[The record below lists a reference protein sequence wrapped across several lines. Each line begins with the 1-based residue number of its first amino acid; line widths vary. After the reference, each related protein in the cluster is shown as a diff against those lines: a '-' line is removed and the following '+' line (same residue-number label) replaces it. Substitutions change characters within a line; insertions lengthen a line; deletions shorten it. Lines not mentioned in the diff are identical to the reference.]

1 MTNIPPR
8 IGIICPVRGEAPYLI
23 EWIAYH
29 RALGIRVFLIA
40 DNGGPDNT
48 SEILQD
54 LHARHIIFRFDWR
67 DKTAIQMPFYYQAL
81 TAARLGQLDGLF
93 FIDMDEFLR
102 PGTGHS
108 IPEIAGRWLADPTIG
123 AVAINWAIYGSSGHD
138 QPGDGLVI
146 ERFTRRAP
154 QDDACNR
161 STKAFV
167 RVSLCEGFDNPHG
180 ALLREGRYVNSR
192 GDDITWEQKLFPVGI
207 ASEVAWDPVRLNHYI
222 IKSRAEF
229 EAKKARGD
237 VLVPT
242 RKWDGYFDQ
251 HDRNEVEDPMPQ
263 DLIDKTKSEMQII
276 LGKSANPNETCY
288 TEAEQATVSAAG
300 AAL

>member
-1 MTNIPPR
+1 MTDILPR
-8 IGIICPVRGEAPYLI
+8 IGIACPVRGEARYLL

-29 RALGIRVFLIA
+29 RALGVRAFLIA

-48 SEILQD
+48 SKVLQD
-54 LHARHIIFRFDWR
+54 LHARHFIFRFDWR

-81 TAARLGQLDGLF
+81 AAARLGQLDGLF
-93 FIDMDEFLR
+93 FIDLDEFLR
-102 PGTGHS
+102 PQTEHS
-108 IPEIAGRWLADPTIG
+108 IPAIAEPWLADPTIG
-123 AVAINWAIYGSSGHD
+123 AVALNWAVYGSSGRD

-154 QDDACNR
+154 QNDVCNQ

-167 RVSLCEGFDNPHG
+167 RVSMCEGFDNPHG
-180 ALLREGRYVNSR
+180 AILRDGRYVNSR
-192 GDDITWEQKLFPVGI
+192 GEAITWDQKLFPIGI
-207 ASEVAWDPVRLNHYI
+207 ASEVVWDGLRINHYI

-242 RKWDGYFDQ
+242 RKWDGYFEQ
-251 HDRNEVEDPMPQ
+251 HDRNEVEDPMPR
-263 DLIDKTKSEMQII
+263 DLIDKTKAEMQIL
-276 LGKSANPNETCY
+276 LGGDAKPTAASHAQT
-288 TEAEQATVSAAG
+288 EQATVSARV
-300 AAL
+300 LF

>member
-1 MTNIPPR
+1 MTNTLPR
-8 IGIICPVRGEAPYLI
+8 IGIVCPVRGEAPYLI

-29 RALGIRVFLIA
+29 RALGIRAFLLA

-54 LHARHIIFRFDWR
+54 LHARHFIFRFDWR
-67 DKTAIQMPFYYQAL
+67 DKTAIQMPFYYQA
-81 TAARLGQLDGLF
+81 AARLGQLDGLL
-93 FIDMDEFLR
+93 FIDLDEFLR
-102 PGTGHS
+102 PQTGHS
-108 IPEIAGRWLADPTIG
+108 IPEMAGRWLADPTIG
-123 AVAINWAIYGSSGHD
+123 AVAINWAVYGSSGRD

-154 QDDACNR
+154 QDDACNH

-167 RVSLCEGFDNPHG
+167 RVSMCEGFDNPHG
-180 ALLREGRYVNSR
+180 AVLREGRYVNSR
-192 GDDITWEQKLFPVGI
+192 GGDITWEQKLFPIGI
-207 ASEVAWDPVRLNHYI
+207 ASEVAWDALRLNHYI

-242 RKWDGYFDQ
+242 RKWDGYFEQ

-263 DLIDKTKSEMQII
+263 DLIDKTKSEMQA
-276 LGKSANPNETCY
+276 LVEGSARPSAEPHAET
-288 TEAEQATVSAAG
+288 EQATQ
-300 AAL
+300 